1 MILTRRGNK
10 VISVFLIVL
19 AVLLAFTAC
28 QPNTNTDKK
37 PMEEQE
43 KADVARYITAFTTSN
58 IIADI
63 NSELDKTDVKG
74 LEIIDSSY
82 NSAKGSVEIVVDL
95 DEYAIDSFNVSGEVT
110 FRFTADTPS
119 TNATSFAS
127 TDYSID
133 CKSFDVVDGEESY
146 AIRLSGISGV
156 FTGTFTV
163 SGDSVTALPAVALG
177 TPTDGTVQIAGKDAI
192 KITEIIDYGDLDE
205 DSVAVIAGIYK
216 AVATDVA
223 NKGETIT
230 DGKATYTGY
239 SVAYVYTPTVT
250 DGKVSAW
257 TLEINADRTTASA
270 SSIARAAN
278 EHDIS
283 FTVKD
288 TDATNIDVYFDGI
301 RYSVA
306 VSEIKT
312 DSPAPGSEYN
322 TFKWDIT
329 VRVAAHNG
337 KGSFDDKDNWK
348 HVGKEITENPENIF
362 TIEIEENSMTAF
374 LSTDESQRGEDEK
387 TSYKWFALLIG
398 TGENDLTKITYGT
411 SPLTDKDIADR
422 NAMVGAYET
431 GDAANPA
438 SDEFVLWLKAEDLS
452 EGNSDIGYPKF
463 TKEITLKH
471 DNAEDIK
478 ITLNIQDKPGIV
490 IDDDGT
496 IVDDPEEMQD
506 PNESKNPNEDTT
518 GETSTEDK
526 SDITGSN
533 IPKGEGT
540 DDKNSTPVGGESGE
554 NGEGTI
560 EFEPV
565 G

>member
-28 QPNTNTDKK
+28 QPNANTDKK

-74 LEIIDSSY
+74 LWIIDSSY

-95 DEYAIDSFNVSGEVT
+95 DEYTIDSFNVSGEVT

-163 SGDSVTALPAVALG
+163 SGDSVTALPTVALG

-216 AVATDVA
+216 AVATAVA
-223 NKGETIT
+223 DKGEAIT

-270 SSIARAAN
+270 SSIARTAN

-288 TDATNIDVYFDGI
+288 IDTANIDVYFDGI

-306 VSEIKT
+306 VSKIKT

-329 VRVAAHNG
+329 VRAAKHSAG
-337 KGSFDDKDNWK
+337 DKEDSGNWK
-348 HVGKEITENPENIF
+348 SIGEIVKSETEANTFTVNI
-362 TIEIEENSMTAF
+362 EQDEMTPF
-374 LSTDESQRGEDEK
+374 KSTDPDQDDTE
-387 TSYKWFALLIG
+387 YKWFALLIG
-398 TGENDLTKITYGT
+398 TGADNITEISYKGT
-411 SPLTDKDIADR
+411 PLKQKDIDDR
-422 NAMVGAYET
+422 NAMRGT
-431 GDAANPA
+431 DDSDPA
-438 SDEFVLWLKAEDLS
+438 SDEFVLWLKADIATGSPRKATVSFDLTR
-452 EGNSDIGYPKF
+452 GDDKV
-463 TKEITLKH
+463 TV
-471 DNAEDIK
+471 
-478 ITLNIQDKPGIV
+478 TLNLYDDVDTSGPGG
-490 IDDDGT
+490 DGDEDEKEE
-496 IVDDPEEMQD
+496 IEVDPPEQGQVPGETEGGD
-506 PNESKNPNEDTT
+506 NES
-518 GETSTEDK
+518 
-526 SDITGSN
+526 
-533 IPKGEGT
+533 
-540 DDKNSTPVGGESGE
+540 
-554 NGEGTI
+554 
-560 EFEPV
+560 EPLPDQE
-565 G
+565 

>member
-43 KADVARYITAFTTSN
+43 KADIARYITAFTTSN

-74 LEIIDSSY
+74 LEVIDSSY

-223 NKGETIT
+223 DKGEAIT
-230 DGKATYTGY
+230 NGKATYTGY

-257 TLEINADRTTASA
+257 TLEIDADRTTAST
-270 SSIARAAN
+270 SSIARTAN

-288 TDATNIDVYFDGI
+288 TDTTNIDVYFDGI
-301 RYSVA
+301 RYAVA

-337 KGSFDDKDNWK
+337 KGFDDKDNWK
-348 HVGKEITENPENIF
+348 HVGKVITENPENTF
-362 TIEIEENSMTAF
+362 TIEIEKNPMTAF
-374 LSTDESQRGEDEK
+374 LSTDESQRGEDK
-387 TSYKWFALLIG
+387 NTSYKWFALLIG

-438 SDEFVLWLKAEDLS
+438 SDEFVLWLKADLL
-452 EGNSDIGYPKF
+452 
-463 TKEITLKH
+463 TKE
-471 DNAEDIK
+471 NNYK
-478 ITLNIQDKPGIV
+478 ITKTFTL
-490 IDDDGT
+490 
-496 IVDDPEEMQD
+496 
-506 PNESKNPNEDTT
+506 SH
-518 GETSTEDK
+518 
-526 SDITGSN
+526 
-533 IPKGEGT
+533 EGT
-540 DDKNSTPVGGESGE
+540 DDITITLIIQDLPDIVIGPGGTEDKE
-554 NGEGTI
+554 EQVIPDTDRNGTDDMEG
-560 EFEPV
+560 V
-565 G
+565 D